1 MGLGKSMGSL
11 KLGQWLGLGLGLD
24 TSCHRLGI
32 VLGLRLELE
41 LIQGLGIELKPGIV
55 NKVKF

>member
-11 KLGQWLGLGLGLD
+11 KLGQGLGLGLGLD

-32 VLGLRLELE
+32 VLGPRLELE
-41 LIQGLGIELKPGIV
+41 LIQGLGIELKLGMV

>member
-11 KLGQWLGLGLGLD
+11 KLGQGLGLGLGLD

-32 VLGLRLELE
+32 VLGLRLELK
-41 LIQGLGIELKPGIV
+41 LIQGLGIEFKLQMV
-55 NKVKF
+55 NKLKF